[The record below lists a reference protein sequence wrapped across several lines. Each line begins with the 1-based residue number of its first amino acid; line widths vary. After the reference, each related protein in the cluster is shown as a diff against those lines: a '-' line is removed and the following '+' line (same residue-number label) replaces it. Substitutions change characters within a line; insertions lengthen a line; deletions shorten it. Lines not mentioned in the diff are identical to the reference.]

1 MQCQYWD
8 SFSFLLFAFYTLPGN
23 TDSHFTHDLTLWLRI
38 AGAVQLGFSLT
49 GDMLQLGNREVRV
62 ARAHKTKTQKEHRG
76 FVFLPPFR
84 IAEQGESLAQVF
96 SGLRHVFCAHDIKL
110 DRKFMYRNSPSRL
123 NRTFPQKVL
132 HPYESSSQKPCRLGK
147 TSSAD

>member
-1 MQCQYWD
+1 MQCQWD
-8 SFSFLLFAFYTLPGN
+8 FFSFLLFAFYTLPGN

-62 ARAHKTKTQKEHRG
+62 AHAHKTKTQTEH
-76 FVFLPPFR
+76 LPPFR
-84 IAEQGESLAQVF
+84 IAEQGERLAQVF
-96 SGLRHVFCAHDIKL
+96 SGPRHIFFAHDIKL
-110 DRKFMYRNSPSRL
+110 DRKFTYRNSFSRL
-123 NRTFPQKVL
+123 NRTFSQKVL
-132 HPYESSSQKPCRLGK
+132 YPYESSSQKSCRLGK